1 MTKSS
6 DFLSTMSRLLV
17 LATFLLSL
25 PCLAWGAVE
34 EEYFGIYLPSGK
46 VGYMHVRKDTGAV
59 YAGKPAVCTENETQ
73 ISISVLGNVAKTVS
87 KTVSYNDPK
96 TGAPL
101 ATQARSEA
109 AGRVTTVSATYADR
123 TVSYVADIQGSK
135 KSGTLTLKP
144 GESFLSDPS
153 SGAESFVPKVG
164 MEIGGKT
171 FVAETLRL
179 ADEKVS
185 VLRKESVVIAGAKS
199 AELFVV
205 QDRSE
210 MGTVTM
216 FVTPEGETLLL
227 RFALGMEARKEPKNI
242 ALRLPSAEE
251 ISQRGDLAIVVGIT
265 PTGEPVKNPRTAS
278 SIRYKLRGSTGELP
292 VSDNRQGI
300 TIAGTGNDR
309 IATLAVTAK
318 PLPSA
323 AGMPRFARTGD
334 APADLRPFLSPSD
347 YVSSDDP
354 AFAVLAKDATD
365 GETDLAKASA
375 RIADFVHR
383 TIVSDSSIAVLRTAS
398 DINKDR
404 RGVCREYTTFFT
416 AIARNAGIPTR
427 VCVGVVLVDGAFVYH
442 AWPEVWVGPKNGWV
456 ALEPTWGRPF
466 ADATHIKLAQGEITD
481 LYRVADDMGRYK
493 IEVLK

>member
-1 MTKSS
+1 MYLAAT
-6 DFLSTMSRLLV
+6 SRLIV
-17 LATFLLSL
+17 LAAFLLSL
-25 PCLAWGAVE
+25 PCLAWSATE
-34 EEYFGIYLPSGK
+34 DEYFGVYLPNGK
-46 VGYMHVRKDTGAV
+46 IGYMHVSKDTGAT
-59 YAGKPAVCTENETQ
+59 YAGKPAVRTENQTQ

-101 ATQARSEA
+101 ATETRSEA
-109 AGRVTTVSATYADR
+109 AGRVSLISATYADR
-123 TVSYVADIQGSK
+123 TVSYVADIQGTRK
-135 KSGTLTLKP
+135 TGTLTLKP

-153 SGAESFVPKVG
+153 SGSGSFVPK
-164 MEIGGKT
+164 IGSVIAGKT

-185 VLRKESVVIAGAKS
+185 VLRKESVVVGDAQP

-205 QDRSE
+205 EDRSD

-216 FVTPEGETLLL
+216 FVTADGETRLV
-227 RFALGMEARKEPKNI
+227 RFALGMEARKEPKEI
-242 ALRLPSAEE
+242 VLRLPSAEE
-251 ISQRGDLAIVVGIT
+251 ISGRGDLAIAVGIT
-265 PTGEPVKNPRTAS
+265 PTGAPIGDPRAAG

-292 VSDNRQGI
+292 PSDNRQSI
-300 TIAGTGNDR
+300 TISGTGSDR
-309 IATLAVTAK
+309 VATLAVTAK
-318 PLPSA
+318 PLPA
-323 AGMPRFARTGD
+323 VAGVSRFAKPTD
-334 APADLRPFLSPSD
+334 APEALRPFLSPSD

-354 AFAVLAKDATD
+354 EFAALAKEATG

-375 RIADFVHR
+375 RIAAFVHDA
-383 TIVSDSSIAVLRTAS
+383 IVSDSSIAVLRTAS
-398 DINKDR
+398 DINRDR

-427 VCVGVVLVDGAFVYH
+427 VCVGVVFANGAFVYH
-442 AWPEVWVGPKNGWV
+442 AWPEVWVGEKNGWV

-481 LYRVADDMGRYK
+481 LYRVADDMGQYR

>member
-1 MTKSS
+1 MKLPH
-6 DFLSTMSRLLV
+6 FLATTNRLVALAVFV
-17 LATFLLSL
+17 LAL
-25 PCLAWGAVE
+25 PCLAWGTVE
-34 EEYFGIYLPSGK
+34 DEYFGVYLPSGK
-46 VGYMHVRKDTGAV
+46 VGFMHVNKNTDAK
-59 YAGKPAVCTENETQ
+59 YAGKPAVRTENQTQ

-101 ATQARSEA
+101 ATESRSEA
-109 AGRVTTVSATYADR
+109 AGRVSTVSAIYADR
-123 TVSYVADIQGSK
+123 TVSYISDIQGSK
-135 KSGTLTLKP
+135 KSGILTLKP

-153 SGAESFVPKVG
+153 SGAGSFVPKIG
-164 MEIGGKT
+164 MTASGKT

-179 ADEKVS
+179 AEEKVS
-185 VLRKESVVIAGAKS
+185 VLRKESVVVGSAKPT
-199 AELFVV
+199 ELFVIE
-205 QDRSE
+205 DRSE

-216 FVTPEGETLLL
+216 FVTPKGETLLL
-227 RFALGMEARKEPKNI
+227 QFALGMEARKESKDV
-242 ALRLPSAEE
+242 ALRLPSTEE
-251 ISQRGDLAIVVGIT
+251 IAQRGDLAIVVGIT
-265 PTGEPVKNPRTAS
+265 PSGASINNPRTANS
-278 SIRYKLRGSTGELP
+278 VRYKLRGSTGDLP
-292 VSDNRQGI
+292 PSDNRQNI
-300 TIAGTGNDR
+300 TMDGTGSNR
-309 IATLAVTAK
+309 IATLTVTAK
-318 PLPSA
+318 PLPA
-323 AGMPRFARTGD
+323 VAGVSRFAKPSDTPD
-334 APADLRPFLSPSD
+334 ALRPFLLPSD

-354 AFAVLAKDATD
+354 EFAVLAKEATG

-375 RIADFVHR
+375 KIADFVHN

-442 AWPEVWVGPKNGWV
+442 AWPEVWVGDANGWV
-456 ALEPTWGRPF
+456 ALEPTWGQPF